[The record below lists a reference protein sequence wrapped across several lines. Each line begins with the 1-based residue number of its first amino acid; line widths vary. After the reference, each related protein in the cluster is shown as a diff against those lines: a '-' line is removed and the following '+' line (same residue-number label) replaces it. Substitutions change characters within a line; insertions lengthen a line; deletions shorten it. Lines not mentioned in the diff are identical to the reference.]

1 MSRLASEELLKLR
14 DQVAER
20 ALTGRGARRKVTS
33 SSHAGLRGRK
43 VRTSTLLFLSIMTY
57 VLGTL
62 GLQELEL
69 RRLDREY
76 RSIQAQI
83 EHYEAENRQLEG
95 EIELL
100 NTDSFLEKLARE
112 ELGLVREGE
121 IPYIPIM
128 KPGGLSE

>member
-14 DQVAER
+14 DEVAQR
-20 ALTGRGARRKVTS
+20 ALPGRSARRKASYS
-33 SSHAGLRGRK
+33 SRPFLRRRK
-43 VRTSTLLFLSIMTY
+43 MRTSTLFLLLIMTY

-83 EHYEAENRQLEG
+83 HQYEAENRQLEA

-100 NTDSFLEKLARE
+100 HSDSYLEKLARE

-121 IPYIPIM
+121 IPYIPVTQDA
-128 KPGGLSE
+128 PSQ